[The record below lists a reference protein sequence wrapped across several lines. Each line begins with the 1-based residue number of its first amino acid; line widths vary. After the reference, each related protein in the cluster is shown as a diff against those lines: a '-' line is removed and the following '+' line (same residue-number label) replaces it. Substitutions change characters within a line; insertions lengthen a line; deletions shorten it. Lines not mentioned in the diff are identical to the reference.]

1 MWAIFYQYTRIQR
14 KINAHTIW
22 FQNKFSYLF
31 GLRWEDTNIDVNLLG
46 TQEFNNK
53 KYNKFFPSAFA
64 TYEISD
70 KSSVSLSYSKRL
82 SRPRGR
88 FLDQR

>member
-1 MWAIFYQYTRIQR
+1 
-14 KINAHTIW
+14 
-22 FQNKFSYLF
+22 L
-31 GLRWEDTNIDVNLLG
+31 EDTNIDVNLLG
-46 TQEFNNK
+46 TQDLTK

-88 FLDQR
+88 F

>member
-1 MWAIFYQYTRIQR
+1 
-14 KINAHTIW
+14 
-22 FQNKFSYLF
+22 L
-31 GLRWEDTNIDVNLLG
+31 EDTNIDVNLLG
-46 TQEFNNK
+46 TQDLTTKIN
-53 KYNKFFPSAFA
+53 FFPSAFA

-88 FLDQR
+88 F